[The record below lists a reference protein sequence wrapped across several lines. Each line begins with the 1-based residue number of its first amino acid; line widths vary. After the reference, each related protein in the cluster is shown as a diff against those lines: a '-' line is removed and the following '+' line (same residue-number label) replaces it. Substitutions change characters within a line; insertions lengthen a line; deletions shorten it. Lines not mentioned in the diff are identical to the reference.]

1 MNQTHSSLG
10 NSSEA
15 EGLLRP
21 TALWAADCADLALSV
36 FEVREGGDSRP
47 REAIAGSRGFG
58 SGNRRDKALRSLAWA
73 AHSAAKESG
82 QQSAQY
88 AARAAMLAAAVAYT
102 HTDLNEGKQGVN
114 QARHIL
120 GPAVYAALACEIAAE
135 HDADIAD
142 DILQAAA
149 NNAPQEVCILLRCMP
164 PQPRGTTRLS
174 QLFHDLDARIRTAAT
189 S

>member
-1 MNQTHSSLG
+1 MNQTQCPLG
-10 NSSEA
+10 SSSEA

-21 TALWAADCADLALSV
+21 VALWAADCADFALSV
-36 FEVREGGDSRP
+36 FEVREAGDNRP

-58 SGNRRDKALRSLAWA
+58 IGNRRDKTLRSLAWA

-82 QQSAQY
+82 HQPAKY

-102 HTDLNEGKQGVN
+102 HTDLNEGKQGVS

-135 HDADIAD
+135 HDAGIAD
-142 DILQAAA
+142 RLLRAAA
-149 NNAPQEVCILLRCMP
+149 SSAPREVRIVLQHMP
-164 PQPRGTTRLS
+164 PQPQGTTRLS
-174 QLFHDLDARIRTAAT
+174 QLFHDLDVRIRTVVAG
-189 S
+189 